1 MTQAPTRPA
10 MLTLDRLGPSFGA
23 EVIGLDLRVLDD
35 EQVTAVREALVAHKV
50 LFFRGQDLTDADQV
64 ELGRRLGEPTAGHP
78 VASSATVEHPEI
90 YDIDSADPEFSFSD
104 VWHTDVTFMEK
115 PPLGSILRAVRL
127 PSYGGDTSW
136 VDSQL
141 AYESL
146 SAPVRRLVDQLT
158 AVHDGNR
165 EWGAYL
171 RRHGG
176 RGNVWDGEQVTELA
190 PVEHP
195 VVRVHPETGRK
206 GLFVNPGFTSHVV
219 GVSDAES
226 RGDPRPPLRPPHQA
240 RAHDPAPLAGRRR
253 RHLGQPQHVAL
264 RQPRLHRGAHDA
276 ADHAGR
282 RPAGRTRPGGRSELT
297 TSGDPLDDYG
307 RGDRRGHRLTGHAGR
322 RCRSLACRHE
332 RRPPLPP
339 CPGTHRRGPRLRRPA
354 PRGGSPGDSSR
365 PVRRAHLR
373 HPRGGDGSRPGGR
386 LPGARRP
393 GRGPRRRDA
402 RRPRLRRTLARGDA
416 RPAARPD
423 PAAAPAAR
431 CSASPACRRRSSA
444 DRGPPGSGSRCTAWT
459 TTRSSPTRATSRRP
473 SS

>member
-10 MLTLDRLGPSFGA
+10 ALTLDRLGPSFGA

-35 EQVTAVREALVAHKV
+35 ERVVAVREALVAHKV
-50 LFFRGQDLTDADQV
+50 LFFRGQDLSDADQV

-78 VASSATVEHPEI
+78 VASSATVDHPEI
-90 YDIDSADPEFSFSD
+90 YDIDSTDPEFSFSD

-146 SAPVRRLVDQLT
+146 SAPVQRLADQLT

-171 RRHGG
+171 RRHGN

-195 VVRVHPETGRK
+195 VVRVHPESGRK

-226 RGDPRPPLRPPHQA
+226 RAILDLLYAHLTKPEHTIRHRWRVGDVGIWDNRSTSHYANRDYTEV
-240 RAHDPAPLAGRRR
+240 RTMRRITLAGDRPV
-253 RHLGQPQHVAL
+253 G
-264 RQPRLHRGAHDA
+264 
-276 ADHAGR
+276 
-282 RPAGRTRPGGRSELT
+282 PAGRPSRT
-297 TSGDPLDDYG
+297 DPL
-307 RGDRRGHRLTGHAGR
+307 
-322 RCRSLACRHE
+322 
-332 RRPPLPP
+332 
-339 CPGTHRRGPRLRRPA
+339 
-354 PRGGSPGDSSR
+354 GG
-365 PVRRAHLR
+365 
-373 HPRGGDGSRPGGR
+373 
-386 LPGARRP
+386 
-393 GRGPRRRDA
+393 
-402 RRPRLRRTLARGDA
+402 
-416 RPAARPD
+416 
-423 PAAAPAAR
+423 
-431 CSASPACRRRSSA
+431 
-444 DRGPPGSGSRCTAWT
+444 
-459 TTRSSPTRATSRRP
+459 
-473 SS
+473 